1 MSEQAISNNN
11 EERAQL
17 LPVVLG
23 IAGACL
29 AIITTAYFVGSF
41 INQIP

>member
-1 MSEQAISNNN
+1 MSEQGITGNN
-11 EERAQL
+11 EKRAQL

-23 IAGACL
+23 IAGACF
-29 AIITTAYFVGSF
+29 AIITTAYFVGNF